1 MSSEIHL
8 MLQQGI
14 TLGLL
19 SRSITF
25 QSSPSITIL
34 LNPSKTTLLTT
45 HKATFASSKRGLLGS
60 NCLVQADNNFSSSF
74 MAITAIV
81 VLYSLIAA
89 LNLTQFFGEG
99 FQPFSLADF
108 LGKLSYASLCSI
120 YDLKIFLDKSVGE
133 LLMSSALVL
142 FLSIQI

>member
-14 TLGLL
+14 TSGLH
-19 SRSITF
+19 SRSIF

-45 HKATFASSKRGLLGS
+45 HKAAFASPKRGLLGS
-60 NCLVQADNNFSSSF
+60 NCLVQADNNFSFSF
-74 MAITAIV
+74 MAITTIV

-99 FQPFSLADF
+99 FQPFSLAGF
-108 LGKLSYASLCSI
+108 FGRLSYASLCSI

-142 FLSIQI
+142 FLSIPI